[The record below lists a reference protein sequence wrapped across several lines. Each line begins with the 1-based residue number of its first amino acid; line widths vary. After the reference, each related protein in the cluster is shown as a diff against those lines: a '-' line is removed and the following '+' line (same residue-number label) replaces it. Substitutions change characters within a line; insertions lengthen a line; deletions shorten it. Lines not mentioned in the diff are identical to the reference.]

1 MYGYISFTSGYTG
14 ADAFSYLGFELDQI
28 ISAFL
33 INYELKSNW
42 DFLW

>member
-1 MYGYISFTSGYTG
+1 MCMATFLLQVAILCIL
-14 ADAFSYLGFELDQI
+14 SYLGFELDKI

-42 DFLW
+42 DFFW